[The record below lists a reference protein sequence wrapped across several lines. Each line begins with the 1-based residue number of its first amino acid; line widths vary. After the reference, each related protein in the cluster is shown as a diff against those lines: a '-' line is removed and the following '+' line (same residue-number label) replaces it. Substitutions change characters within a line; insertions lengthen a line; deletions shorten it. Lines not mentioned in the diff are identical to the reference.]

1 MSSCPYSSS
10 LNLQN
15 NCAIVARGGS
25 FGIEYNREGRNERTV
40 RISTERNASVLDGA
54 WCDELETVEMYANGA
69 TYAAPRANRA

>member
-1 MSSCPYSSS
+1 MSGLRPSLPKNKKAEARSS
-10 LNLQN
+10 
-15 NCAIVARGGS
+15 
-25 FGIEYNREGRNERTV
+25 IEYNREGRNERTV